1 MGTSALPFASNQL
14 PKTPSLLRAS
24 GLTSSP
30 ACPSQGSC
38 AASCARCM
46 HGKVCTLSDC
56 CPVCSAPGNAQGSFL
71 FFLKF
76 ITYGV
81 LPLGSVLMADHA
93 IYPVSLGTGSQG
105 TFCGSPEYQRA
116 GPHSCHVIEEG
127 VVVALRSG
135 QAGFLREGR
144 LIWAL
149 TQISNSISD
158 GPSHSTSALVP
169 GAQDCV
175 LPADTVSMWNR
186 SPVSESPDIS
196 ASLGSSGPASLTACL
211 LASGRQ

>member
-1 MGTSALPFASNQL
+1 
-14 PKTPSLLRAS
+14 
-24 GLTSSP
+24 
-30 ACPSQGSC
+30 
-38 AASCARCM
+38 M

-71 FFLKF
+71 FFLNF
-76 ITYGV
+76 ITYYGV
-81 LPLGSVLMADHA
+81 FPLGSVLMADHA

-105 TFCGSPEYQRA
+105 TFCGSPECQRA
-116 GPHSCHVIEEG
+116 GPHSCHAIEEG

-175 LPADTVSMWNR
+175 LPADTASVWNR
-186 SPVSESPDIS
+186 SPVSESPDKQWASIAHSLFAGIREAVSEGLSGKEFLLETLRS
-196 ASLGSSGPASLTACL
+196 AVDSVLCHLFF
-211 LASGRQ
+211 